1 MAEDDLTLR
10 MRAQGARQSAREV
23 DKVTGSVKK
32 YEGAAKGAHKSS
44 IKARAGVR
52 TFGGALKPIAS
63 VAAGGAAALGVVG
76 LAGAAKSFVDEFRD
90 SQKVT
95 KQTNAVLKSTHGAA
109 NVTAKSVGNLS
120 TAISNKTGI
129 DDEAIQSGNNML
141 LTFTNIRNHTGK
153 NNKIFNQASRTMV
166 DMGAAMHKGPG
177 AASIMLGKALNDP
190 TKGMAA
196 LRRVGVTFT
205 KGQQDQV
212 AAMQKSGNMMGAQR
226 LILGELNKEFGGSAA
241 AQADPIDKA
250 KVAWGNLQEM
260 LGGYLWPVVTKVTT
274 AFGKFVTG
282 IQDGTGAGGA
292 FAGKVKAV
300 VGQIKIFVA
309 QWKSGEG
316 VGGRFRSII
325 MGVAHGIQSVVTW
338 LTASST
344 HWMPFAI
351 GIGAAAVAAGLYGA
365 AMGIAAAATGI
376 VISPVLLVVAGIALL
391 AAGFTYAYQHSE
403 TFRNGLNAV
412 WGAIKSL
419 AAGAPGALRGA
430 FEGVINWVIG
440 RLNSAIDLI
449 NVAIGIYNKIPGH
462 GDVGKIGHIGNVGGP
477 DIVGANTK
485 AGKGATAATQAATG
499 HAARGGVIQR
509 SGSYEVGE
517 RGREVV
523 HLPAGATVEPHSG
536 LGELVVPVT
545 LVTPHGDVLARTT
558 ARAVRK
564 KKAVQ

>member
-109 NVTAKSVGNLS
+109 NTSAKSVANLATS
-120 TAISNKTGI
+120 ISNKTGI
-129 DDEAIQSGNNML
+129 DDEAIQSGSNML
-141 LTFTNIRNHTGK
+141 LTFTNVRNEAGK

-212 AAMQKSGNMMGAQR
+212 ASMQKSGDMMGAQK

-260 LGGYLWPVVTKVTT
+260 LGGYLWPVVTNVTT
-274 AFGKFVTG
+274 AFGDFVTG
-282 IQDGTGAGGA
+282 IQDGTGWGGKLRDVVEKVVGWIKTFIGQMKTGKGPGGA
-292 FAGKVKAV
+292 FAGIVKAIA
-300 VGQIKIFVA
+300 G
-309 QWKSGEG
+309 G
-316 VGGRFRSII
+316 VK
-325 MGVAHGIQSVVTW
+325 SVVKW
-338 LTASST
+338 LAASET
-344 HWMPFAI
+344 HWLPFAV
-351 GIGAAAVAAGLYGA
+351 GIGAAAVAAGIYAGA
-365 AMGIAAAATGI
+365 MSIAAFATGI
-376 VISPVLLVVAGIALL
+376 VLSPVVLVVGAIALL
-391 AAGFTYAYQHSE
+391 AAGMVVAYQHSE
-403 TFRNGLNAV
+403 TFRKVIGAV
-412 WGAIKSL
+412 WGAIKSF
-419 AAGAPGALRGA
+419 AGAAPGALKGA
-430 FEGVINWVIG
+430 FEGVINWLIG

-462 GDVGKIGHIGNVGGP
+462 GDVAKIGHIGTVGGKDP
-477 DIVGANTK
+477 TAANTK
-485 AGKGATAATQAATG
+485 AAAAGAPAAPSRSG
-499 HAARGGVIQR
+499 HMARGGVIHR

-564 KKAVQ
+564 KRAVQ